1 MTNRKNETDG
11 ANSDGYGLHADYI
24 AISTT
29 VLILKENYVKIKHS
43 ACYLDLQNIQTNSTT
58 NLLSKA
64 LPRECRNLSRIVE
77 HYGHDRRVIVTKNLK
92 THLLEF

>member
-1 MTNRKNETDG
+1 MG
-11 ANSDGYGLHADYI
+11 ANSDAYGLHADCYQHHNSQRKQYFKKKTI
-24 AISTT
+24 PKAQ
-29 VLILKENYVKIKHS
+29 
-43 ACYLDLQNIQTNSTT
+43 CYLDLQNIQTNSTT

-64 LPRECRNLSRIVE
+64 FPRECRNLSRIVE